1 VSSGQPTTWPLCRT
15 TSVITQC
22 SSISTAIPAQQQSVS
37 TLVTSALCKP
47 TIKTA
52 TTARA
57 KTTAGGRK
65 KSSQGRGSSKKQAV
79 IDDEIDLQH
88 ILRHWN
94 YCHKKFRKVSF
105 SSWEDSELY
114 ELGDFVPL
122 AESGRAGTAVGLSP
136 PQPDLLE
143 WRDGEMGLTNSPE
156 EATTMTTAMAALTSD
171 GTSIES
177 RDEGASNG

>member
-1 VSSGQPTTWPLCRT
+1 V
-15 TSVITQC
+15 
-22 SSISTAIPAQQQSVS
+22 
-37 TLVTSALCKP
+37 LCKP
-47 TIKTA
+47 TFKTA
-52 TTARA
+52 TPPRV

-136 PQPDLLE
+136 PQLELLE
-143 WRDGEMGLTNSPE
+143 WRDGEMGLMNSPE
-156 EATTMTTAMAALTSD
+156 EATMPTAMAAMTSD

-177 RDEGASNG
+177 RDEGTSSGTR